1 MTGIFAA
8 IQAFS
13 ELDLKHNKRN
23 LNLPQ
28 DLRNSLTTL

>member
-28 DLRNSLTTL
+28 DLNSLTTL